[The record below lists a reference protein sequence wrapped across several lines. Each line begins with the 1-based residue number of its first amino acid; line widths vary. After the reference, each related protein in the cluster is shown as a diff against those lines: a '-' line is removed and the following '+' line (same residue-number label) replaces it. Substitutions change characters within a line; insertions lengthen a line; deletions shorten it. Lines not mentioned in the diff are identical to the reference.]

1 MSAPVAHVPPASATL
16 PARVMP
22 WAGTAGADREALV
35 TREWLVANGL
45 GGYACGTLSG
55 VASRRYHG
63 YLVAALPPP
72 FGRTM
77 MLNHLSE
84 LLRLPDGTRAL
95 FAGSELMGG
104 RLELHGADL
113 LEEFRLEGGIPVW
126 RYRIGS
132 TVFERRVLMPH
143 GANTVHIQ
151 YRLLEG
157 AGPVR
162 LKVRPSVHFRSHDA
176 PVSAPL
182 ADPYVLT
189 AQDDRFE
196 ISDAS
201 DLPPLRLVMHG
212 SRVAFTA
219 ERERVRELLYRIEE
233 NRGYDST
240 GELRALG
247 YFRADLDVGAPVTLV
262 ASTEPWE
269 SVAEIAPEEV
279 AAEERERRERLVA
292 AAHPAAREGAGAE
305 MVLAADVFVVTPAH
319 RREPAAEH
327 GVARPLRSVIAG
339 YHWFTD
345 WGRDTM
351 ISLEGLTLATGRAA
365 EARQIL
371 LTFAGAMRQ
380 GLVPNFF
387 PEGSEEG
394 VYHTADATL
403 WFFHAVD
410 RYVESTGDR
419 ATLREL
425 LPRLV
430 ESVEHHLRGT
440 RFGIGADPG
449 DGLLRQGQ
457 HGYQLTWMDAKVDGW
472 VVTPRRGKAVEINA
486 LWYNALRLLDAWTH
500 DEGFAHRVPLGDLAE
515 RARRTFARRFWY
527 DEGGWLYDVVDG
539 EDGDDPAL
547 RPNQVLAF
555 SLRHPVLDPAR
566 WERVLGV
573 VTEELLTPVGLRSLA
588 RSHAAYERQYFGDL
602 RARDAAYH
610 QGTVWGW
617 LIGPYVDCWLR
628 VHPGDRA
635 GARRVLLGLV
645 EHLGEACLGSMSE
658 IFDAEAPFTPR
669 GCVAQAWSVAEA
681 LRCWVLT
688 AP

>member
-1 MSAPVAHVPPASATL
+1 MNAGLAAAPSRNAALPTRVVPWTA
-16 PARVMP
+16 
-22 WAGTAGADREALV
+22 AGAGDLERLV
-35 TREWLVANGL
+35 TREWLVTNGL
-45 GGYACGTLSG
+45 GGYACGTIAG

-63 YLVAALPPP
+63 YLVASLPPP

-84 LLRLPDGTRAL
+84 LVRLPDGTRAL
-95 FAGSELMGG
+95 FAGSELVGG
-104 RLELHGADL
+104 RLELHGVEL

-132 TVFERRVLMPH
+132 TVLERRVLMPS
-143 GANTVHIQ
+143 GANTVHVG

-157 AGPVR
+157 DGPVR

-212 SRVAFTA
+212 ARVAFTA
-219 ERERVRELLYRIEE
+219 ERERLRELLYRIEE
-233 NRGYDST
+233 NRGYDSI

-247 YFRADLDVGAPVTLV
+247 YFRADLAREAPVTLV
-262 ASTEPWE
+262 ASTEAWE
-269 SVAEIAPEEV
+269 SFAPASPDEV
-279 AAEERERRERLVA
+279 AAAERTRRERLLM

-305 MVLAADVFVVTPAH
+305 MVLATDQFVVTPAY
-319 RREPAAEH
+319 RQEPAEEA
-327 GVARPLRSVIAG
+327 GLARPLRSVIAG

-351 ISLEGLTLATGRAA
+351 IGLEGLTLATGRAE

-380 GLVPNFF
+380 GLIPNFF

-403 WFFHAVD
+403 WFFHAID

-419 ATLREL
+419 RTLREL
-425 LPRLV
+425 LPRLLD
-430 ESVEHHLRGT
+430 SVEHHLRGT
-440 RFGIGADPG
+440 RFGIGVDPD

-486 LWYNALRLLDAWTH
+486 LFYNALRLLESWTR
-500 DEGFAHRVPLGDLAE
+500 EERVEHALPLAELAE
-515 RARRTFARRFWY
+515 RSRSSFQRRFWY
-527 DEGGWLYDVVDG
+527 EEGGWLYDVVDG
-539 EDGDDPAL
+539 EDEDDPAL
-547 RPNQVLAF
+547 RPNQLLSF

-566 WERVLGV
+566 WERVLRV
-573 VTEELLTPVGLRSLA
+573 VTDELLTPVGLRSLA
-588 RSHAAYERQYFGDL
+588 RSHADYERQYFGDL

-635 GARRVLLGLV
+635 GARRVLGGLA
-645 EHLGEACLGSMSE
+645 EHLGEGCVGSMSE
-658 IFDAEAPFTPR
+658 IFDAEPPFTPR

-681 LRCWVLT
+681 LRCWVAT
-688 AP
+688 A